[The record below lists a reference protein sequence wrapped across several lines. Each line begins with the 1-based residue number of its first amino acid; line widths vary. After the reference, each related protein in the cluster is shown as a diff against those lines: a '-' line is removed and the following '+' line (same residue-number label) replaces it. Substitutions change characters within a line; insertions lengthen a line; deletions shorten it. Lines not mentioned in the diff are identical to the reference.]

1 MMPRGQVQTAGP
13 GAMIGPNAVAGAID
27 THVWGEVLSGLAKSQ
42 FSRIRLMQFS
52 VMTRD
57 HQETA
62 LAVLGLAA
70 AILCGVLGGQR
81 YATEFYAIRGP
92 LLPALIAV
100 GAGLAWAFRPRSAGP
115 GGNPP
120 PSPNGR
126 LRFATFAAALLSLA
140 VTTGVEAQFQS
151 LRQRVLDAPA
161 ADLARVGRH
170 VIVGIDDVA
179 ETRDLVD
186 KGAVAG
192 LFFTGRNV
200 KRRSIAVLRD
210 EIAMLQ
216 ELQSQHMAPRLWVA
230 ADQEGGA
237 VEQLSPPLP
246 RQPSLARILRDASD
260 APAREAAVRAYA
272 TAQARALVS
281 IGVNVNFAPV
291 VDVDFNLRARSDG
304 NTHITSRTISSDAA
318 LVARVALW
326 YCDALFAEG
335 VRCTRK
341 HFPGL
346 GRVSGDTH
354 TREATLGASL
364 EKLAASDWLP
374 FDARVYEAAGHRD
387 WIMLGHARLDALDP
401 FRPAFASPAVVAKLR
416 GDLAHD
422 GVLVT
427 DDFSMGAIRQSHLR
441 VAGAAVEA
449 VNAGI
454 DLILVSYD
462 TDQVYIVLDALLN
475 ADAEGRLDAEKLRL
489 SDERLRRSA
498 EASFQARGQ

>member
-1 MMPRGQVQTAGP
+1 MMPCRLLLTAGP
-13 GAMIGPNAVAGAID
+13 GDAIGHDPTTGDFNMQA
-27 THVWGEVLSGLAKSQ
+27 WGEAASRLAKSQ
-42 FSRIRLMQFS
+42 FSRIRLMQIA

-57 HQETA
+57 RQDTA
-62 LAVLGLAA
+62 LAVLGLVAA
-70 AILCGVLGGQR
+70 GVCCVLGSQR
-81 YATEFYAIRGP
+81 FATELYAIRGP

-100 GAGLAWAFRPRSAGP
+100 GAGLAWAFRPTKSGP
-115 GGNPP
+115 GPAPP
-120 PSPNGR
+120 PPRNGNLR
-126 LRFATFAAALLSLA
+126 LAAFVAALLSLA
-140 VTTGVEAQFQS
+140 VTTGVEAQFRS

-170 VIVGIDDVA
+170 VIVGIDEIR

-200 KRRSIAVLRD
+200 KRRSIAVLHD
-210 EIAMLQ
+210 EIARLQ
-216 ELQSQHMAPRLWVA
+216 ELQSQHMAPRLWIA

-246 RQPSLARILRDASD
+246 SQPSLARILRDASD

-291 VDVDFNLRARSDG
+291 VDVDFNLRSRSDG
-304 NTHITSRTISSDAA
+304 KTHITSRTISSDAGF
-318 LVARVALW
+318 VARVALW

-354 TREATLGASL
+354 AREATLGASL

-401 FRPAFASPAVVAKLR
+401 FRPASASPAVVAKLR
-416 GDLAHD
+416 DDLGHD

-427 DDFSMGAIRQSHLR
+427 DDFSMGAIRKSHLR

-449 VNAGI
+449 LNAGI

-462 TDQVYIVLDALLN
+462 TDQVYIVLDALLT
-475 ADAEGRLDAEKLRL
+475 ASAEGRLDEGKSRL

-498 EASFQARGQ
+498 EASFQARMQ